1 MKTPPQKK
9 NRKRKR
15 QFLMD
20 NVTNFFRRKRI
31 NQQSTHGNFQY
42 EKIV

>member
-1 MKTPPQKK
+1 MKTKRKK
-9 NRKRKR
+9 KKRKR

-20 NVTNFFRRKRI
+20 NVTNLFRRKRI
-31 NQQSTHGNFQY
+31 NQQLMCGNFQY